1 MLNLLRE
8 ILVRF
13 VKPPVLVDVSC
24 TYLLNVEYDNVA
36 NQLEDE
42 ELLIGHEINDSIASD
57 LEGGNLTANQR
68 DNLNWPWLGI
78 LYMPISNIIWS
89 Y

>member
-1 MLNLLRE
+1 MNIHTLHDGMLNLLRE

-42 ELLIGHEINDSIASD
+42 ELLIGHEINDSIALD
-57 LEGGNLTANQR
+57 LEGGKLDCNPARQL
-68 DNLNWPWLGI
+68 
-78 LYMPISNIIWS
+78 S
-89 Y
+89 